1 MKACK
6 ITPKHQIMD
15 NEASAAYIAS
25 IQQSDMTYE
34 KVPPDDHRRN
44 IAEKAI
50 QTWKD
55 HFVLVLS
62 GTSETFPLHLW
73 CQLLP
78 QMERQLNLLG
88 NSNTIPHIS
97 TYTHLYG
104 HHNYNAKPFIPI
116 GMEAL
121 THDKPHHR
129 KTFAQHC
136 SKGWV
141 LGMSPEHYRCWT
153 IWSKDT
159 RATRVTGRVL
169 SKHKYLTNP
178 HVTPE
183 DQVMAAAA
191 NLATVLTTNKTQ
203 TKSHIRNIRISSAY
217 SKSCTR
223 RQRSKSEPG

>member
-1 MKACK
+1 
-6 ITPKHQIMD
+6 
-15 NEASAAYIAS
+15 
-25 IQQSDMTYE
+25 
-34 KVPPDDHRRN
+34 
-44 IAEKAI
+44 
-50 QTWKD
+50 
-55 HFVLVLS
+55 
-62 GTSETFPLHLW
+62 
-73 CQLLP
+73 
-78 QMERQLNLLG
+78 MERQLNLLG

-191 NLATVLTTNKTQ
+191 NLATVLTTNKNTNQ
-203 TKSHIRNIRISSAY
+203 ISHQKYKDLQRLQQILHKTAADPRVNQDELPDLSQDLDSD
-217 SKSCTR
+217 SKEEEEEEEETPSPR
-223 RQRSKSEPG
+223 VAAKGPAQHKIV